1 MQKIADQKLVAN
13 LDNNAYDNSQLMEL
27 KVPLNLPYTNSN
39 VEYVRCDGE
48 ISINGLLYKYVKRKI
63 ADDTLYLMCI
73 PNRQVMH
80 IENVKNDFF
89 EMVNDLGLNKHSNK
103 SSDSKNISKNQQSD
117 YDQYAFSITIVSQ
130 SNCYHSL
137 WFTTKSENPIT
148 SVYTAKGQPPD
159 LFI

>member
-1 MQKIADQKLVAN
+1 VKKITALFLVLIFLFNLFGYRIFLNQMQKIADQKLVAN
-13 LDNNAYDNSQLMEL
+13 LDNNAYDDSQLMEL

-80 IENVKNDFF
+80 IENVK
-89 EMVNDLGLNKHSNK
+89 MTSLRWLMT
-103 SSDSKNISKNQQSD
+103 SD
-117 YDQYAFSITIVSQ
+117 
-130 SNCYHSL
+130 
-137 WFTTKSENPIT
+137 
-148 SVYTAKGQPPD
+148 
-159 LFI
+159 